1 MFTISYNM
9 NEDLTKSVML
19 SEQAHQ
25 ELNRACRAEFGTTR
39 IRYSDAIEQFC
50 EQVLNKD
57 E

>member
-1 MFTISYNM
+1 MT
-9 NEDLTKSVML
+9 EKLTKSVML
-19 SEQAHQ
+19 SDQAHK
-25 ELNRACRAEFGTTR
+25 ELNRACMAEFGTTH